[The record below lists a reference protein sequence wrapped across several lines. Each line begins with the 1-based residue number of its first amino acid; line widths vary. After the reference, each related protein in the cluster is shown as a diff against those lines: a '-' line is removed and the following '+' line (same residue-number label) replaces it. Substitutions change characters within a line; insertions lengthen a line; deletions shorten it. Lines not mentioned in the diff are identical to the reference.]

1 MPEKANATSGQLVAS
16 RTVSTNGNG
25 AHAHDSTVWAAGD
38 HAIWRNADH
47 DLPVV
52 IAGLAGEHAGV
63 RYYSVEGSSTG
74 IPEHELLREQ
84 AASVLGAANSNRTQ
98 LDDLRALAEAA
109 RLEPPANETATPKSD
124 EHTEYLLR
132 AGLSDEGNAQCV
144 TRLYAGQ
151 FLHSEALG
159 WLAYTGTHWATD
171 GAEARLDR
179 AIVDTL
185 LARIRATWQHS
196 ADDDDDGDDSFE
208 RRLRAFCNPNKGRV
222 EGAKHLLRSLVHVE
236 PAEFDAEPD
245 MLNCRNGVLDLR
257 SGKLIAHEPAQRFMH
272 CTSADY
278 RPAAD
283 PATWVQ
289 WLTQTVG
296 SADMADWL
304 QLAVGYSLTG
314 HTREEILFYLFGPPR
329 SGKGAFT
336 ETLVALLGS
345 PLAKDINF
353 ATFTAQRTGDTQNFD
368 LAPLKPCR
376 MVAASE
382 SNTYERFNEAKV
394 KAITGGNEI
403 YCAHKHRAHFNYRP
417 QFKVWLASNQPVN
430 ADPDDDAVW
439 GRIRLIE
446 FPYSHLGAEDK
457 LLKDRLRSKEMLE
470 GLLAWAVQGAMR
482 WYALGGKG
490 LGEPP
495 SSQALKHEQ
504 RETLDAVGMWREERC
519 TLGEHHFSAGSQLYQ
534 DYEKWCKENGVEPK
548 KQKGFATAL
557 QRKGHKADRATVDG
571 KQARGFY
578 GLKLDT

>member
-272 CTSADY
+272 CSSIPIPTECNFHVRPSAGIT
-278 RPAAD
+278 RPARGVVVVGLRQA
-283 PATWVQ
+283 ARVA
-289 WLTQTVG
+289 G
-296 SADMADWL
+296 SA
-304 QLAVGYSLTG
+304 GYIRPHHPIG
-314 HTREEILFYLFGPPR
+314 VCVV
-329 SGKGAFT
+329 GKGVGQFRVPLPFQGVGGQNLRVPVG
-336 ETLVALLGS
+336 LVDGAGRAHNLAMLHGDDILLAGGAMLPALDG
-345 PLAKDINF
+345 
-353 ATFTAQRTGDTQNFD
+353 RGGV
-368 LAPLKPCR
+368 
-376 MVAASE
+376 MVAGE
-382 SNTYERFNEAKV
+382 GF
-394 KAITGGNEI
+394 G
-403 YCAHKHRAHFNYRP
+403 HPH
-417 QFKVWLASNQPVN
+417 PVDGN
-430 ADPDDDAVW
+430 ADDFGQTAVPL
-439 GRIRLIE
+439 RFE
-446 FPYSHLGAEDK
+446 CFHLA
-457 LLKDRLRSKEMLE
+457 LR
-470 GLLAWAVQGAMR
+470 
-482 WYALGGKG
+482 G
-490 LGEPP
+490 LG
-495 SSQALKHEQ
+495 Q
-504 RETLDAVGMWREERC
+504 
-519 TLGEHHFSAGSQLYQ
+519 
-534 DYEKWCKENGVEPK
+534 
-548 KQKGFATAL
+548 
-557 QRKGHKADRATVDG
+557 
-571 KQARGFY
+571 
-578 GLKLDT
+578 LDTRLLRHVRSP